1 MKMEGTS
8 AAMDGRS
15 QAYMDV
21 LVAVPGI
28 FMPKPDYTALSAT
41 NPSDPEYYS
50 KDNATPQTT
59 SPPNTA
65 HSD

>member
-28 FMPKPDYTALSAT
+28 FMPKTDC
-41 NPSDPEYYS
+41 DKYS
-50 KDNATPQTT
+50 MRQSVNSNIDA
-59 SPPNTA
+59 
-65 HSD
+65 

>member
-28 FMPKPDYTALSAT
+28 FMPKSDCDETIIK
-41 NPSDPEYYS
+41 PSKKRE
-50 KDNATPQTT
+50 
-59 SPPNTA
+59 
-65 HSD
+65 